1 MARGSLAAQGPGTPA
16 AQAKAAGLADC
27 GRGAWRRALAH
38 ARVRRRPPGRR
49 RRCRAEPPAMFRPAR
64 ETALPAAGLCAR
76 SRGIA
81 EGRPCSFLKDGPA
94 AFCGAVPR
102 GRGQA
107 MRTRRASAAS
117 ENLLRNAASRGS
129 LPLACRRAPAGRIAR
144 RKPEARQSRPPAG
157 RPQLSKRAAEEKRA
171 PSACRGARVQEGK
184 GRDARSASAVRWRPA
199 KSGCAASGASFPHR
213 GRGPAPLACRR
224 LPRRELTG
232 RASTAGQGP
241 GFPRAR
247 RGAHGCRLRQ
257 SGRRP

>member
-1 MARGSLAAQGPGTPA
+1 
-16 AQAKAAGLADC
+16 
-27 GRGAWRRALAH
+27 
-38 ARVRRRPPGRR
+38 
-49 RRCRAEPPAMFRPAR
+49 MFRPAR

-81 EGRPCSFLKDGPA
+81 AGRPCSFLKDGPA

-157 RPQLSKRAAEEKRA
+157 RPQLSKREAEEKRVPFCLQGRPRA
-171 PSACRGARVQEGK
+171 GGEGQ
-184 GRDARSASAVRWRPA
+184 RRSKRFRCPLEASKERMRRHRRQLP
-199 KSGCAASGASFPHR
+199 ASGQGAGAAGMQASS
-213 GRGPAPLACRR
+213 
-224 LPRRELTG
+224 RRELTG
-232 RASTAGQGP
+232 RASTSGQGP

>member
-81 EGRPCSFLKDGPA
+81 EGRPCSFLKYGPA

-171 PSACRGARVQEGK
+171 PSACRGARVQEEK
-184 GRDARSASAVRWRPA
+184 ARAPPKRFRCPLEASKERMRRQRRQLP
-199 KSGCAASGASFPHR
+199 ASGQRAGAAGMQASSK
-213 GRGPAPLACRR
+213 A
-224 LPRRELTG
+224 
-232 RASTAGQGP
+232 
-241 GFPRAR
+241 
-247 RGAHGCRLRQ
+247 
-257 SGRRP
+257 

>member
-1 MARGSLAAQGPGTPA
+1 MQSRRQCSAPRG
-16 AQAKAAGLADC
+16 
-27 GRGAWRRALAH
+27 
-38 ARVRRRPPGRR
+38 RRPSRQQAFAPG
-49 RRCRAEPPAMFRPAR
+49 
-64 ETALPAAGLCAR
+64 
-76 SRGIA
+76 A
-81 EGRPCSFLKDGPA
+81 EGLPKDGPA